1 MSEKTAIQIKRL
13 LKEAASRSPGR
24 FRIGGI
30 AFNKK
35 GEILGIAHNS
45 FHKNN
50 LTGDRKG
57 TGDHCE
63 ARLIRRYRDNIKTI
77 VIMRIGNAGDILP
90 IDPCPACQALCD
102 KYGITVLTIS
112 GSKTKK
118 F

>member
-1 MSEKTAIQIKRL
+1 MSFKETTYIKKL
-13 LKEAASRSPGR
+13 LFNAACKSPGR

-30 AFNKK
+30 AFDKK

-102 KYGITVLTIS
+102 KYGINILTIS
-112 GSKTKK
+112 GSKTKE

>member
-1 MSEKTAIQIKRL
+1 MSAKETIRIQKIL
-13 LKEAASRSPGR
+13 HQAAQNSPGR

-30 AFNKK
+30 AFDKK

-45 FHKNN
+45 FHRNN

-77 VIMRIGNAGDILP
+77 VIMRIGNAGDVLP

-102 KYGITVLTIS
+102 KYGITILTIR
-112 GSKTKK
+112 GSKTKT

>member
-1 MSEKTAIQIKRL
+1 MSSKETARIKRL
-13 LKEAASRSPGR
+13 LAHAAKLSPGR

-30 AFNKK
+30 AFDKK

-63 ARLIRRYRDNIKTI
+63 ARLIRRYKDNIKTI
-77 VIMRIGNAGDILP
+77 VIMRIGNAGDVLP
-90 IDPCPACQALCD
+90 IDPCPACQALCE
-102 KYGITVLTIS
+102 KYGINILTIS
-112 GSKTKK
+112 GSRTKE